1 MRKLGDKNVGNS
13 HPAMDFIDST
23 STFVP
28 PIVRSCVFNKQLEI
42 K

>member
-23 STFVP
+23 SPFMP
-28 PIVRSCVFNKQLEI
+28 HIVRGCIFNKQLEI